1 MDNIKI
7 YNGVG
12 MERWRRKRIGWGMG
26 IERWRREIASFI
38 LFNNN
43 KGRWLLTGKN
53 KQKRKRVSRLLGISA
68 GRIIF
73 FVYEQRVFSIYAN
86 IMVCLICK

>member
-1 MDNIKI
+1 MDNIKM

-43 KGRWLLTGKN
+43 KGRWLLTGKIN
-53 KQKRKRVSRLLGISA
+53 RK
-68 GRIIF
+68 
-73 FVYEQRVFSIYAN
+73 ENVFPG
-86 IMVCLICK
+86 CLVLARDG